1 MTVRPLVIAH
11 RGASGYLPEHTA
23 EAKALAYGMG
33 ADYLEQDVVATR
45 DRKLIVLHDVTLDAV
60 TNVAAVFPGR
70 ARSDGHHYA
79 IDFDLAEIRR
89 LCVVERRRTGT
100 VEPLYPLRFASS
112 TVPFRISTLSEE
124 IELVQ
129 GLNRTTGRQVGIYP
143 EIKEPRWHRERGI
156 DLAALLIEE
165 LERYGYRGADARAF
179 VQCFDSSELARIRTE
194 LQSSLPLIQLLP
206 CSDHALREIAV
217 GDVAALAKHATGVGL
232 PYEQLIAA
240 RNNRSTALAPA
251 PLAAALRAAGLR
263 IHAYTFRADQL
274 PAWATSFRDLLRV
287 FLADL
292 GVDGV
297 FCDHPDVA
305 VDVRDSLYPRNL

>member
-1 MTVRPLVIAH
+1 MAVRPLVIAH

-23 EAKALAYGMG
+23 EAKTLAYGMG

-45 DRKLIVLHDVTLDAV
+45 DGKLIVLHDVTLDAV

-70 ARSDGHHYA
+70 ARTDGRHYA

-89 LCVVERRRTGT
+89 LCVIERRRAGT
-100 VEPLYPLRFASS
+100 SEALYPRRFASS

-143 EIKEPRWHRERGI
+143 EIKEPRWHREHGI
-156 DLAALLIEE
+156 DLAALLLEE
-165 LERYGYRGADARAF
+165 LERYGYRGVDASVF
-179 VQCFDSSELARIRTE
+179 VQCFDSAELARIRNE
-194 LQSSLPLIQLLP
+194 LESSLPLIQLLP
-206 CSDHALREIAV
+206 CSDRATREISAS
-217 GDVAALAKHATGVGL
+217 DAATLAAHSTGVGL
-232 PYEQLIAA
+232 PYEQLIAPPNH
-240 RNNRSTALAPA
+240 RTTAPAPA

-263 IHAYTFRADQL
+263 IHAYTFRADQV
-274 PAWATSFRDLLRV
+274 PAWATSFRDLLHV

-297 FCDHPDVA
+297 FCDHPDIA